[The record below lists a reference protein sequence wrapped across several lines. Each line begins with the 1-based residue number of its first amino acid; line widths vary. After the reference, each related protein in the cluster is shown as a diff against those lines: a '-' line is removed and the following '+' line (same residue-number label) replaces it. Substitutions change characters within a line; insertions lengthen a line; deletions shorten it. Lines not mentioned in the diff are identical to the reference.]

1 MNDRAVI
8 GAGTAGA
15 VCAVICCTAPFLA
28 GVLPLAGLGAWPA
41 GAGLVVLPLV
51 IAYFG
56 LVAWGIHRRRARA
69 DCGETKIHKEG
80 VKP

>member
-1 MNDRAVI
+1 MNDRVLIRAS
-8 GAGTAGA
+8 TAGA
-15 VCAVICCTAPFLA
+15 VLAVICCAAPLLA
-28 GVLPLAGLGAWPA
+28 GVLPLAGLGAWVA

-51 IAYFG
+51 IACFG